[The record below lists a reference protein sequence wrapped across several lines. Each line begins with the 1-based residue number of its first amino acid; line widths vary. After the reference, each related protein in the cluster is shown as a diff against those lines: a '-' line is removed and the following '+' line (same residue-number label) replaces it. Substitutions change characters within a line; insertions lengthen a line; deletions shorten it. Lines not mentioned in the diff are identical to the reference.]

1 MKNQLLKR
9 RLGRTNLQVTELGF
23 GAMDTPQVPEGKD
36 ALLSAINLG
45 VNFID
50 TARIYD
56 GSEFLIGQILS
67 SFNREDLIIASKT
80 INRTRDGAQH
90 DVDRSLSLMNLNRI
104 DLYQLDDVAM
114 QDWDLILQENG
125 ALEGLKIAKYRGL
138 INHIG
143 ISSHDLSLI
152 DIAIESKLFDT
163 VMIEYSAFYSET
175 YNLTKKA
182 YQNDIGV
189 IAMRPLGGSGRMTR
203 LRTVMERN
211 SLSDNI
217 TPSNL
222 LEFVLSN
229 SNIAVSIVGT
239 RYPDRVKSNVETA
252 LHYKHLNNSEK
263 EKCKQAAGKLF
274 ELLYLKE
281 I

>member
-1 MKNQLLKR
+1 MKNQILKR

-56 GSEFLIGQILS
+56 GSEFLIGQILP
-67 SFNREDLIIASKT
+67 SFNRDDLIIASKT

-114 QDWDLILQENG
+114 EDWDLILQENG

-189 IAMRPLGGSGRMTR
+189 IAMRPLGGSGRMTS

-211 SLSDNI
+211 SLLDNI

-274 ELLYLKE
+274 ELL
-281 I
+281 

>member
-56 GSEFLIGQILS
+56 GSEFLIGQILP
-67 SFNREDLIIASKT
+67 SFNRDDLIIASKT

-90 DVDRSLSLMNLNRI
+90 DIDRSLSLMNLNRI

-114 QDWDLILQENG
+114 EDWDLILQENG

-189 IAMRPLGGSGRMTR
+189 IAMRPLGGSGRMTS

-211 SLSDNI
+211 SLLDNI

-239 RYPDRVKSNVETA
+239 RYPDRVKSNVETV

-274 ELLYLKE
+274 ELL
-281 I
+281 

>member
-1 MKNQLLKR
+1 MKSQILKR

-36 ALLSAINLG
+36 TLLSAINLG

-67 SFNREDLIIASKT
+67 SINRDDLIIASKT
-80 INRTRDGAQH
+80 INRTCDGAQH
-90 DVDRSLSLMNLNRI
+90 DVDRSLSLMNLDSI

-114 QDWDLILQENG
+114 EDWDFIIQENG

-143 ISSHDLSLI
+143 ISSHDLSLLNV
-152 DIAIESKLFDT
+152 AIESKLFDT

-182 YQNDIGV
+182 NQNDIGV
-189 IAMRPLGGSGRMTR
+189 IAMRPLGGSGRMTT

-211 SLSDNI
+211 PAFDSIS
-217 TPSNL
+217 PSNL

-229 SNIAVSIVGT
+229 PNIAVSIVGS
-239 RYPDRVKSNVETA
+239 RYPDRVKSNVKTV
-252 LHYKHLNNSEK
+252 LDYKHLNEYEK
-263 EKCKQAAGKLF
+263 EACKQAASKLF
-274 ELLYLKE
+274 ELL
-281 I
+281 

>member
-56 GSEFLIGQILS
+56 GSEFLIGQILP
-67 SFNREDLIIASKT
+67 SFNRDDLIIASKT

-104 DLYQLDDVAM
+104 DLYLLDDVAM
-114 QDWDLILQENG
+114 EDWDLILQENG

-189 IAMRPLGGSGRMTR
+189 IAMRPLGGSGRMTS

-274 ELLYLKE
+274 ELL
-281 I
+281 

>member
-1 MKNQLLKR
+1 MKNQILKR

-114 QDWDLILQENG
+114 EDWDLILQENG

-189 IAMRPLGGSGRMTR
+189 IAMRPLGGSGRMTS

-274 ELLYLKE
+274 ELL
-281 I
+281 

>member
-56 GSEFLIGQILS
+56 GSEFLIGQILH
-67 SFNREDLIIASKT
+67 SFNRDDLIIASKT

-114 QDWDLILQENG
+114 EDWDLILQENG

-189 IAMRPLGGSGRMTR
+189 IAMRPLGGSGRMTS

-211 SLSDNI
+211 SLLDNI

-274 ELLYLKE
+274 ELL
-281 I
+281 

>member
-56 GSEFLIGQILS
+56 GSEFLIGQILP
-67 SFNREDLIIASKT
+67 SFNRDDLIIASKT

-189 IAMRPLGGSGRMTR
+189 IAMRPLGGSGRMTS

-239 RYPDRVKSNVETA
+239 RYPDRVKSNVETV

-274 ELLYLKE
+274 ELL
-281 I
+281 

>member
-1 MKNQLLKR
+1 MKNQILKR

-56 GSEFLIGQILS
+56 GSEFLIGQILP
-67 SFNREDLIIASKT
+67 SFNRDDLIIASKT

-114 QDWDLILQENG
+114 EDWDLILQENG

-189 IAMRPLGGSGRMTR
+189 IAMRPLGGSGRMTS

-211 SLSDNI
+211 SLLDNI

-239 RYPDRVKSNVETA
+239 RYPDRVKSNVETV

-274 ELLYLKE
+274 ELL
-281 I
+281 

>member
-56 GSEFLIGQILS
+56 GSEFLIGQILP
-67 SFNREDLIIASKT
+67 SFNRDDLIIASKT

-114 QDWDLILQENG
+114 EDWDLILQENG

-189 IAMRPLGGSGRMTR
+189 IAMRPLGGSGRMTS

-239 RYPDRVKSNVETA
+239 RYPDRVKSNVETV

-274 ELLYLKE
+274 ELL
-281 I
+281 

>member
-56 GSEFLIGQILS
+56 GSEFLIGQILP
-67 SFNREDLIIASKT
+67 SFNRDDLIIASKT

-114 QDWDLILQENG
+114 EDWDLILQENG

-138 INHIG
+138 INYIG

-189 IAMRPLGGSGRMTR
+189 IAMRPLGGSGRMTS

-211 SLSDNI
+211 SLLDNI

-274 ELLYLKE
+274 ELL
-281 I
+281 

>member
-36 ALLSAINLG
+36 AVLSAINLG

-56 GSEFLIGQILS
+56 GSEFLIGQILP
-67 SFNREDLIIASKT
+67 SFNRDDLIIASKT

-90 DVDRSLSLMNLNRI
+90 DVDRSLSLMNLNQI

-189 IAMRPLGGSGRMTR
+189 IAMRPLGGSGRMTS

-211 SLSDNI
+211 SLLDNI

-239 RYPDRVKSNVETA
+239 RYPDRVKSNVETV

-274 ELLYLKE
+274 ELL
-281 I
+281 

>member
-1 MKNQLLKR
+1 
-9 RLGRTNLQVTELGF
+9 
-23 GAMDTPQVPEGKD
+23 MDTPQVPEGKD

-56 GSEFLIGQILS
+56 GSEFLIGQILP
-67 SFNREDLIIASKT
+67 SFNRDDLIIASKT

-114 QDWDLILQENG
+114 EDWDLILQENG

-189 IAMRPLGGSGRMTR
+189 IAMRPLGGSGRMTS

-211 SLSDNI
+211 SLLGNI

-239 RYPDRVKSNVETA
+239 RYPDRVKSNVETV

-274 ELLYLKE
+274 ELL
-281 I
+281 

>member
-56 GSEFLIGQILS
+56 GSEFLIGQILP
-67 SFNREDLIIASKT
+67 SFNRDDLIIASKT

-114 QDWDLILQENG
+114 EDWDLILQENG

-182 YQNDIGV
+182 SQNDIGV
-189 IAMRPLGGSGRMTR
+189 IAMRPLGGSGRMTS

-211 SLSDNI
+211 SLLDNI

-274 ELLYLKE
+274 ELL
-281 I
+281 

>member
-1 MKNQLLKR
+1 MKNQILKR

-90 DVDRSLSLMNLNRI
+90 DVDRSLSLMNLNQI

-189 IAMRPLGGSGRMTR
+189 IAMRPLGGSGRMTS

-211 SLSDNI
+211 SLLDNI

-274 ELLYLKE
+274 ELL
-281 I
+281 

>member
-1 MKNQLLKR
+1 MKNQILKR

-90 DVDRSLSLMNLNRI
+90 DVDRSLSLMNLNQI

-189 IAMRPLGGSGRMTR
+189 IAMRPLGGSGRMTS

-211 SLSDNI
+211 SLLGNI

-274 ELLYLKE
+274 ELL
-281 I
+281 

>member
-56 GSEFLIGQILS
+56 GSEFLIGQILP
-67 SFNREDLIIASKT
+67 SFNRDDLIIASKT

-104 DLYQLDDVAM
+104 DLYQLDDVALE
-114 QDWDLILQENG
+114 DWDLNLQENG

-189 IAMRPLGGSGRMTR
+189 IAMRPLGGSGRMTS

-211 SLSDNI
+211 SLLDNI

-274 ELLYLKE
+274 ELL
-281 I
+281 

>member
-189 IAMRPLGGSGRMTR
+189 IAMRPLGGSGRMTS

-211 SLSDNI
+211 SLLDNI

-274 ELLYLKE
+274 ELL
-281 I
+281 

>member
-56 GSEFLIGQILS
+56 GSEFLIGQILP
-67 SFNREDLIIASKT
+67 SFNRDDLIIASKT

-114 QDWDLILQENG
+114 EDWDLILQENG

-138 INHIG
+138 INYIG

-189 IAMRPLGGSGRMTR
+189 IAMRPLGGSGRMNS

-211 SLSDNI
+211 SLLDNI

-229 SNIAVSIVGT
+229 SNISVSIVGT

-252 LHYKHLNNSEK
+252 LHYKHLNNNEK

-274 ELLYLKE
+274 ELL
-281 I
+281 

>member
-56 GSEFLIGQILS
+56 GSEFLIGQILP
-67 SFNREDLIIASKT
+67 SFNRDDLIIASKT

-114 QDWDLILQENG
+114 EDWDLILQENG

-189 IAMRPLGGSGRMTR
+189 IAMRPLGGSGRMTS

-211 SLSDNI
+211 SLLDNI

-274 ELLYLKE
+274 ELL
-281 I
+281 

>member
-1 MKNQLLKR
+1 MKNQILKR

-90 DVDRSLSLMNLNRI
+90 DVDRSLSLMNLNQI

-189 IAMRPLGGSGRMTR
+189 IAMRPLGGSGRMTS

-274 ELLYLKE
+274 ELL
-281 I
+281 

>member
-1 MKNQLLKR
+1 MKNQILKR

-189 IAMRPLGGSGRMTR
+189 IAMRPLGGSGRMTS

-211 SLSDNI
+211 SLLDNI

-274 ELLYLKE
+274 ELL
-281 I
+281 

>member
-9 RLGRTNLQVTELGF
+9 RLGSTNLQVTELGF

-56 GSEFLIGQILS
+56 GSEFLIGQILP
-67 SFNREDLIIASKT
+67 SFNRDDLIIASKT

-114 QDWDLILQENG
+114 EDWDLILQENG

-189 IAMRPLGGSGRMTR
+189 IAMRPLGGSGRMTS

-274 ELLYLKE
+274 ELL
-281 I
+281 

>member
-56 GSEFLIGQILS
+56 GSEFLIGQILP
-67 SFNREDLIIASKT
+67 SFNRDDLIIASKT

-90 DVDRSLSLMNLNRI
+90 DIDRSLSLMNLNRI

-114 QDWDLILQENG
+114 EDWDLILQENG

-189 IAMRPLGGSGRMTR
+189 IAMRPLGGSGRMTS

-211 SLSDNI
+211 SLLDNI

-274 ELLYLKE
+274 ELL
-281 I
+281 

>member
-56 GSEFLIGQILS
+56 GSEFLIGQILP
-67 SFNREDLIIASKT
+67 SFNRDDLIIASKT

-90 DVDRSLSLMNLNRI
+90 DVDRSLSLMNLNQI

-189 IAMRPLGGSGRMTR
+189 IAMRPLGGSGRMTS

-274 ELLYLKE
+274 ELL
-281 I
+281 

>member
-1 MKNQLLKR
+1 MKNQILKR

-90 DVDRSLSLMNLNRI
+90 DVDRSLSLMNLNQI

-189 IAMRPLGGSGRMTR
+189 IAMRPLGGSGRMTS
-203 LRTVMERN
+203 LRTVLERN
-211 SLSDNI
+211 SLLDNI

-274 ELLYLKE
+274 ELL
-281 I
+281 

>member
-90 DVDRSLSLMNLNRI
+90 DVDRSLSLMNLNQI

-189 IAMRPLGGSGRMTR
+189 IAMRPLGGSGRMTS

-274 ELLYLKE
+274 ELL
-281 I
+281 

>member
-1 MKNQLLKR
+1 MKNQILKR

-56 GSEFLIGQILS
+56 GSEFLIGQILP
-67 SFNREDLIIASKT
+67 SFNRDDLIIASKT

-114 QDWDLILQENG
+114 EDWDLILQENG
-125 ALEGLKIAKYRGL
+125 ALEGLKIARYRGL
-138 INHIG
+138 INYIG

-189 IAMRPLGGSGRMTR
+189 IAMRPLGGSGRMTS

-211 SLSDNI
+211 SLLDNI

-274 ELLYLKE
+274 ELL
-281 I
+281 

>member
-1 MKNQLLKR
+1 MKNQILKR

-90 DVDRSLSLMNLNRI
+90 DVDRSLSLMNLNQI

-114 QDWDLILQENG
+114 EDWDLILQENG

-189 IAMRPLGGSGRMTR
+189 IAMRPFGGSGRMTS

-211 SLSDNI
+211 SLLDNI

-274 ELLYLKE
+274 ELL
-281 I
+281 

>member
-1 MKNQLLKR
+1 MKSQILKR

-23 GAMDTPQVPEGKD
+23 GAMDTPQAPEGKD
-36 ALLSAINLG
+36 TLLSAINLG

-67 SFNREDLIIASKT
+67 SINRDDLIIASKT
-80 INRTRDGAQH
+80 INRTCDGAQH
-90 DVDRSLSLMNLNRI
+90 DVDRSLSLMNLDSI

-114 QDWDLILQENG
+114 EDWDFIIQENG

-143 ISSHDLSLI
+143 ISSHDLSLLNV
-152 DIAIESKLFDT
+152 AIESKLFDT

-182 YQNDIGV
+182 NQNDIGV
-189 IAMRPLGGSGRMTR
+189 IAMRPLGGSGRMTT

-211 SLSDNI
+211 PAFDSIS
-217 TPSNL
+217 PSNL

-229 SNIAVSIVGT
+229 PNIAVSIVGS
-239 RYPDRVKSNVETA
+239 RYPDRVKSNVKTV
-252 LHYKHLNNSEK
+252 LDYKHLNEYEK
-263 EKCKQAAGKLF
+263 EACKQAASKLF
-274 ELLYLKE
+274 ELL
-281 I
+281 

>member
-90 DVDRSLSLMNLNRI
+90 DVDRSLSLMNLNQI

-189 IAMRPLGGSGRMTR
+189 IAMRPLGGSGRMTS

-211 SLSDNI
+211 SLLDNI

-274 ELLYLKE
+274 ELL
-281 I
+281 

>member
-1 MKNQLLKR
+1 MKNQILKR

-56 GSEFLIGQILS
+56 GSEFLIGQILP
-67 SFNREDLIIASKT
+67 SFNRDDLIIASKT

-90 DVDRSLSLMNLNRI
+90 DVDRSLSLMNLNQI

-189 IAMRPLGGSGRMTR
+189 IAMRPLGGSGRMTS

-211 SLSDNI
+211 SLLDNI

-274 ELLYLKE
+274 ELL
-281 I
+281 

>member
-1 MKNQLLKR
+1 MKNQILKR

-56 GSEFLIGQILS
+56 GSEFLIGQILP
-67 SFNREDLIIASKT
+67 SFNRDDLIIASKT

-90 DVDRSLSLMNLNRI
+90 DVDRSLSLMNLNQI

-114 QDWDLILQENG
+114 EDWDLILQENG

-189 IAMRPLGGSGRMTR
+189 IAMRPLGGSGRMTS

-211 SLSDNI
+211 SLLDNI

-274 ELLYLKE
+274 ELL
-281 I
+281 

>member
-56 GSEFLIGQILS
+56 GSEFLIGQILP
-67 SFNREDLIIASKT
+67 SFNRDDLIIASKT

-90 DVDRSLSLMNLNRI
+90 DVDRSLSLMNLNQI

-189 IAMRPLGGSGRMTR
+189 IAMRPLGGSGRMTS

-211 SLSDNI
+211 SLLDNI

-274 ELLYLKE
+274 ELL
-281 I
+281 

>member
-1 MKNQLLKR
+1 MKNQILKR

-114 QDWDLILQENG
+114 EEWDLILQENG

-189 IAMRPLGGSGRMTR
+189 IAMRPLGGSGRMTS

-211 SLSDNI
+211 SLLDNI

-274 ELLYLKE
+274 ELL
-281 I
+281 

>member
-1 MKNQLLKR
+1 MKNQILKR

-90 DVDRSLSLMNLNRI
+90 DVDRSLSLMNLNQI

-114 QDWDLILQENG
+114 EDWDLILQENG

-189 IAMRPLGGSGRMTR
+189 IAMRPFGGSGRMTS

-211 SLSDNI
+211 SLLDNI

-239 RYPDRVKSNVETA
+239 RYPDRVKSNVETV

-274 ELLYLKE
+274 ELL
-281 I
+281 